1 MLELT
6 GLSRRFGGLTVIDDL
21 SLQVTQGEIVGI
33 LGPNGAG
40 KSTLFNLIGGNLAP
54 NGGRVTYEGQDI
66 TRLRV
71 WDRSR
76 LGIGRTFQIP
86 RPFMHMSVFEN
97 VLVAA
102 VHGGKLAL
110 ARAKQRAEDVL
121 ERTGL
126 VHRQTLAAGQLTL
139 LDLKRLELA
148 KALAQN
154 PRLLLLDE
162 IAGGLSEAECEQLL
176 AIVSEVHA
184 AGATVVWIE
193 HVVLAL
199 RRLATRID
207 VLYGG
212 RILVSGA
219 PDTVLADQRVQEVY
233 LGV

>member
-21 SLQVTQGEIVGI
+21 SLRVAQGEIVGI

-54 NGGRVTYEGQDI
+54 NAGHVVYEGRDI
-66 TRLRV
+66 TRMRV

-86 RPFMHMSVFEN
+86 RPFTHMSVFEN

-102 VHGGKLAL
+102 IHGGRLAL
-110 ARAKQRAEDVL
+110 ARAKQRALEVL

-126 VHRQTLAAGQLTL
+126 AHRQALPAGELAL

-148 KALAQN
+148 KALAQA

-162 IAGGLSEAECEQLL
+162 IAGGLSEVECEELL
-176 AIVSEVHA
+176 AIVGQVHA
-184 AGATVVWIE
+184 GGTTIIWIE

-207 VLYGG
+207 VLHGG
-212 RILVSGA
+212 RFIASGA
-219 PDTVLADQRVQEVY
+219 PDDVLVDQRVREVY